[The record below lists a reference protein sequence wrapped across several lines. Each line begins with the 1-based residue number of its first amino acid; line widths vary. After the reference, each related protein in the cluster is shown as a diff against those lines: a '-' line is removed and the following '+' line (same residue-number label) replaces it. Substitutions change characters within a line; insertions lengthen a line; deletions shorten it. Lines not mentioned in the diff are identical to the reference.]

1 MEGVFTAAPHH
12 DVLQL
17 LIQFVVL
24 LLTARLFG
32 EFAQR
37 IGQPSVVGEIL
48 AGIILGP
55 SLLSGIS
62 PIIGEWIIPH
72 NAEEGFLLEE
82 ISLLGVVFLLLVT
95 GLETDLALI
104 KRQARSAI
112 GVAIGGLSL
121 TLSIG
126 FGMGLLIPDTLLVD
140 AEQRVVFAAFL
151 AIALAI
157 SAIPVVAKVLMDL
170 NLTRRNIGQTIIA
183 CAMIDDT
190 MGWVLLSVVIGMA
203 GGAAI
208 SAGSILQSLL
218 SVLGFM
224 VISFT
229 VGQWLVRRAIRF
241 VNDHIQMQDKTLTLI
256 VLLTFTWGT
265 ITHYLH
271 LEALL
276 GAFVMGILLS
286 RVPSLDSEA
295 IHKVEGIALA
305 IFAPIFFAVAGLK
318 VDIISLLKPD
328 LLIVLIG
335 LTLTAIVIKVTGVY
349 LGARFIGKQDHWS
362 AAFLGLGLN
371 ARGSMGIIVA
381 TIGITEGVLT
391 QEMFSIIVVMA
402 LVTSLIAPA
411 AMRWAVSHIEI
422 GEEEQQRLDLEV
434 ANKQNIIAN
443 ANRVLLPVRMR
454 PNIAGTQTVEAG
466 ILQRLASQNPH
477 IGLTLLTVTS
487 DGQSPQANKF
497 LEQISQLFPQEN
509 LQKKVVTHH
518 TPSDAILDE
527 AQRGY
532 DLLILGATEKKAD
545 HEALFN
551 PITDMII
558 RLSPCPTILIHG
570 EDITDDWQ
578 PRRLLVLTNGSKAAR
593 QAAQTAFALAAGDFT
608 DQVIVLHVIEKSD
621 DLLHERR
628 AKRRQEIAQQMVDE
642 LCDFAKIYGVQAQGI
657 VIKHDN
663 IADGILDVVRQIQ
676 IDLIVMGT
684 SIRAGSQRLYLGPSV
699 EQILYACPCPVMIVN
714 SSD

>member
-1 MEGVFTAAPHH
+1 MEGVFIAAPHH

-24 LLTARLFG
+24 LLTARVFG
-32 EFAQR
+32 EIAQR

-55 SLLSGIS
+55 SLLSGIF
-62 PIIGEWIIPH
+62 PFIQEWIIPQSR
-72 NAEEGFLLEE
+72 AEGFLLEE

-104 KRQARSAI
+104 KRQARSAV
-112 GVAIGGLSL
+112 GVAIGGLTL

-126 FGMGLLIPDTLLVD
+126 FGVGLLIPDNLLVD
-140 AEQRVVFAAFL
+140 PDQRIVFALFL

-190 MGWVLLSVVIGMA
+190 TGWILLSVVIGMA

-208 SAGSILQSLL
+208 SATSILGSLL

-224 VISFT
+224 AISFT
-229 VGQWLVRRAIRF
+229 FGQWLVRRSIRF
-241 VNDHIQMQDKTLTLI
+241 VNDHIKMRDKTLTLV

-265 ITHYLH
+265 ITHFLH

-286 RVPSLDSEA
+286 RVPSLDSEV
-295 IHKVEGIALA
+295 IHKIEGIALA

-318 VDIISLLKPD
+318 VDIISLLEPD
-328 LLIVLIG
+328 LLVVLFG
-335 LTLTAIVIKVTGVY
+335 LIAVAIIAKVTGVY

-391 QEMFSIIVVMA
+391 QQMFSIIVVMA

-411 AMRWAVSHIEI
+411 AMRWAVSHIQI
-422 GEEEQQRLDLEV
+422 GEEEEQRLKLE
-434 ANKQNIIAN
+434 AADKGNIIAN

-454 PNIAGTQTVEAG
+454 PSIAGTQTVEAG
-466 ILQRLASQNPH
+466 ILRRLSANNPN
-477 IGLTLLTVTS
+477 IGLTLLTVPPQDQTG
-487 DGQSPQANKF
+487 DGANF
-497 LEQISQLFPQEN
+497 LEQLGEMFPQEN
-509 LQKKVVTHH
+509 LQKKVVAHEK
-518 TPSDAILDE
+518 PSDAILDE

-532 DLLILGATEKKAD
+532 DLLVLGATEKKTD
-545 HEALFN
+545 NEALFN

-558 RLSPCPTILIHG
+558 RLAPCPTILIHG
-570 EDITDDWQ
+570 EEIAEDWQ
-578 PRRLLVLTNGSKAAR
+578 PRRLLILTNGSHAAR

-608 DQVIVLHVIEKSD
+608 DKVIVLHVIEQSD
-621 DLLHERR
+621 DLLHESR
-628 AKRRQEIAQQMVDE
+628 ANRRQEIAQQMVDE
-642 LCDFAKIYGVQAQGI
+642 LSEFASIYGVEAEGI
-657 VIKHDN
+657 VTKNDTV
-663 IADGILDVVRQIQ
+663 ADGILEIVRSSDV
-676 IDLIVMGT
+676 DLIVMGT

-714 SSD
+714 SVG